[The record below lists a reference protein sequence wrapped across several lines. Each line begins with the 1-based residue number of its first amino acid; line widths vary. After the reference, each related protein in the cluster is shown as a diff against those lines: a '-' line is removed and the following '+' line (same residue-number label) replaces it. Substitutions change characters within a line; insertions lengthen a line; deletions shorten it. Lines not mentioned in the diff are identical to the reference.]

1 MWDINHILIE
11 ICFHNSD
18 LFNSFHYNFQITNP
32 KNRICTLSS
41 RTVIYKLL
49 FEYVKIF
56 QIWEEGYKHPT
67 KWDYGTK
74 AGLQRFFHV
83 NLRHEDKEFQK
94 FSPNDH
100 NQYHQKVQGKN
111 LKLYIS

>member
-1 MWDINHILIE
+1 M
-11 ICFHNSD
+11 
-18 LFNSFHYNFQITNP
+18 FNSFHYNFHITNP

-49 FEYVKIF
+49 FEYGKIF

-74 AGLQRFFHV
+74 ARLQRFFHV
-83 NLRHEDKEFQK
+83 NLRHEEKEFQK
-94 FSPNDH
+94 LSPDDR
-100 NQYHQKVQGKN
+100 NQISSKNARKESKVIRF
-111 LKLYIS
+111 LELI